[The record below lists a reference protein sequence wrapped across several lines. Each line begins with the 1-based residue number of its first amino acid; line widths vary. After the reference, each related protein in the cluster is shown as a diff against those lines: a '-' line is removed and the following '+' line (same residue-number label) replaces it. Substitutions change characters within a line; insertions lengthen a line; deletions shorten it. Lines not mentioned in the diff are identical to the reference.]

1 MEDPMGS
8 HPVIQQ
14 KQDSNVT
21 HGVVKRGLELV
32 ASMVLQGAMLFISAG
47 RLDWVMGWVYI
58 AIYLGVVG
66 INSLVLIPRNPEL
79 IAERAQPKENTKGWD
94 KTISGLVGVAFLGSL
109 VIAGLDVRFKWSP
122 EAAVAVLV
130 AGTVLLVL
138 GNVLFS
144 WAMISNAF
152 FSTLVRIQE
161 DRSHT
166 VATNGPYRF
175 VRHPGY
181 VGWILMSFGI
191 PIMLGSLWA
200 VIPGALS
207 ALLMVVRTALEDR
220 TLQNELPGYKD
231 YAAQVRYRL
240 LPGVW

>member
-1 MEDPMGS
+1 MGT
-8 HPVIQQ
+8 HPIVQPQ
-14 KQDSNVT
+14 KHDSNVT
-21 HGVVKRGLELV
+21 GGIVKRGLELV
-32 ASMVLQGAMLFISAG
+32 VTMVLQAAILFISAG
-47 RLDWVMGWVYI
+47 RLDWVNAWVYI
-58 AIYLGVVG
+58 VIYLGAIG
-66 INSLVLIPRNPEL
+66 INSLVLLPRNPEL

-109 VIAGLDVRFKWSP
+109 LVAGLDVRFAWSP
-122 EAAVAVLV
+122 QAALAVLV
-130 AGTVLLVL
+130 AGTILLVL
-138 GNVLFS
+138 GNALFS

-181 VGWILMSFGI
+181 VGWVLMSFGI
-191 PIMLGSLWA
+191 PVMLGSLWA

-207 ALLMVVRTALEDR
+207 AFLMVVRTALEDK
-220 TLQNELPGYKD
+220 TLQSELPGYKD

-240 LPGVW
+240 LPGIW

>member
-1 MEDPMGS
+1 MGT
-8 HPVIQQ
+8 HPVVQPQ

-21 HGVVKRGLELV
+21 GGIVKRGLELV
-32 ASMVLQGAMLFISAG
+32 VTMVLQAAILFISAG
-47 RLDWVMGWVYI
+47 RLDWVNAWVYI
-58 AIYLGVVG
+58 AIYLGAIG
-66 INSLVLIPRNPEL
+66 INSLVLLPRNPEL
-79 IAERAQPKENTKGWD
+79 IAERAEPKENTKDWD

-109 VIAGLDVRFKWSP
+109 LVAGLDVRFAWSP
-122 EAAVAVLV
+122 QVALAVLV
-130 AGTVLLVL
+130 AGAVLLVL
-138 GNVLFS
+138 GNALFS

-152 FSTLVRIQE
+152 FSTLVRIQQ

-181 VGWILMSFGI
+181 VGWVLMSFGI
-191 PIMLGSLWA
+191 PVMLGSLWA

-207 ALLMVVRTALEDR
+207 AFLMVVRTALEDK
-220 TLQNELPGYKD
+220 TLQSELPGYKD

>member
-1 MEDPMGS
+1 MGS

-14 KQDSNVT
+14 QKQNSNVT
-21 HGVVKRGLELV
+21 GGVVKRGLELV
-32 ASMVLQGAMLFISAG
+32 ASLVLQGALLFVSAG
-47 RLDWVMGWVYI
+47 RLDWVMAWVYI
-58 AIYLGVVG
+58 AIYLGVVS

-79 IAERAQPKENTKGWD
+79 IAERAQPKENTKDWD

-109 VIAGLDVRFKWSP
+109 VIAGLDVRFEWSP
-122 EAAVAVLV
+122 EAALAVLV

-138 GNVLFS
+138 GNALFS

-191 PIMLGSLWA
+191 PVMLGSLWA

-207 ALLMVVRTALEDR
+207 ALLMIVRTALEDK
-220 TLQNELPGYKD
+220 TLQSELPGYKE

>member
-1 MEDPMGS
+1 MGS

-14 KQDSNVT
+14 QKQNSNVT
-21 HGVVKRGLELV
+21 GGVVKRGLELV
-32 ASMVLQGAMLFISAG
+32 ASLVLQGALLFISAG
-47 RLDWVMGWVYI
+47 RLDWVMAWVYI
-58 AIYLGVVG
+58 AIYLGVVS

-79 IAERAQPKENTKGWD
+79 IAERAQPKENTKDWD

-109 VIAGLDVRFKWSP
+109 VIAGLDVRFEWSP
-122 EAAVAVLV
+122 EAALAVLV

-138 GNVLFS
+138 GNALFS

-191 PIMLGSLWA
+191 PVMLGSLWA

-207 ALLMVVRTALEDR
+207 ALLMIVRTALEDK
-220 TLQNELPGYKD
+220 TLQSELPGYKE

>member
-1 MEDPMGS
+1 MGS

-14 KQDSNVT
+14 QKQNSNVT
-21 HGVVKRGLELV
+21 GGVVKRGLELV
-32 ASMVLQGAMLFISAG
+32 ASLVLQGAILFISAG
-47 RLDWVMGWVYI
+47 RLDWVMAWVYI
-58 AIYLGVVG
+58 AIYLGVVS
-66 INSLVLIPRNPEL
+66 INSMVLIPRNPEL
-79 IAERAQPKENTKGWD
+79 IAERGQPKENTKDWD

-109 VIAGLDVRFKWSP
+109 VIAGLDVRFEWSP
-122 EAAVAVLV
+122 EIALAVLV
-130 AGTVLLVL
+130 VGTVLLVL
-138 GNVLFS
+138 GNALFS

-191 PIMLGSLWA
+191 PVMLGSLWA

-207 ALLMVVRTALEDR
+207 ALLMIVRTALEDR
-220 TLQNELPGYKD
+220 TLQNELPGYKE